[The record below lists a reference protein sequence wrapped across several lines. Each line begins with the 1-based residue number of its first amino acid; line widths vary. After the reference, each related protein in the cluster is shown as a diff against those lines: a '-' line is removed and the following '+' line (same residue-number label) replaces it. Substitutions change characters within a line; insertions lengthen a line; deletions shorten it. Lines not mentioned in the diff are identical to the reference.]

1 MISVIMLTK
10 ESLEFSENISTE
22 GKIEGKSTKN
32 DDYVN
37 VDNSVEF
44 GDSDIGLRKECR
56 KLSKN

>member
-1 MISVIMLTK
+1 MLTE
-10 ESLEFSENISTE
+10 ESLEFSENTSIE
-22 GKIEGKSTKN
+22 EKIEGKSMKN